1 MTRFFKRLLF
11 ALITLGLGALG
22 YALLRAEAERS
33 LRPVPQE
40 PSTAPPP
47 DRPRREP
54 AAEPEPVAEPPVC
67 AATTKSGKPCARAAQ
82 PGSRYCWQHGG

>member
-22 YALLRAEAERS
+22 YALLRAEAERCMGS
-33 LRPVPQE
+33 VPRE
-40 PSTAPPP
+40 PSAPPP
-47 DRPRREP
+47 AGRPRP
-54 AAEPEPVAEPPVC
+54 VAEPEPAPEPPVC
-67 AATTKSGKPCARAAQ
+67 AATTKSGKPCARPAQ